1 MLMRAHIWLSGDEI
15 LMKCTSSEVKQQL
28 QISVVL
34 TLNLGLKHDSQEL
47 RMHGIGLVGSKL
59 NIYIKMLVVEVVSSG
74 RALAIHATVVSRNN
88 L

>member
-1 MLMRAHIWLSGDEI
+1 MSGDEI
-15 LMKCTSSEVKQQL
+15 LMKCTSAEVKQQL

-47 RMHGIGLVGSKL
+47 SMHGIGLVGSKL
-59 NIYIKMLVVEVVSSG
+59 NIYIKMLVVVSSG
-74 RALAIHATVVSRNN
+74 RALAIDATVVSRNN